1 MRIERGRMIGP
12 GTREGVENF
21 FLVATMQLHSA
32 AIAGHRL
39 APSSSYK
46 RVTCTYGARVER
58 GRRHLAVRS
67 SEPQR
72 EGAEQRAEAPVPTSS
87 SKPSSSPTTEIEQE
101 RPKGH
106 FLAAASVGF
115 GIALVRVFF
124 CCPRRV
130 AYGSRTAHLTLDP
143 MPSILQFL
151 TTRVFSGPSFAA
163 LEAGSVPLDEAL
175 ANGRP
180 TVVEFYADW
189 CEICRELLPTALEA
203 EQRAG
208 DKVNFV
214 MLNVD
219 NRKWSSEMDEYSVK
233 GIPEFVFLDASGK
246 PVAAAVGR
254 VPKDVLDANI
264 EALAARQD
272 LPFARIQ
279 REANDPMQGSGLTGS
294 AKTTNPRDH
303 A

>member
-1 MRIERGRMIGP
+1 MHSRCS
-12 GTREGVENF
+12 TSVTA
-21 FLVATMQLHSA
+21 VVLHRLSA
-32 AIAGHRL
+32 ARRL
-39 APSSSYK
+39 ASRRAPRGAAMRGQFRVRSSTDGPESGQTEPAPTPAAPSSSPAAAAY
-46 RVTCTYGARVER
+46 
-58 GRRHLAVRS
+58 
-67 SEPQR
+67 
-72 EGAEQRAEAPVPTSS
+72 SS
-87 SKPSSSPTTEIEQE
+87 SPSSSLPSSPPPEG
-101 RPKGH
+101 PKGH
-106 FLAAASVGF
+106 FLAAGSVGL
-115 GIALVRVFF
+115 GIAL
-124 CCPRRV
+124 
-130 AYGSRTAHLTLDP
+130 
-143 MPSILQFL
+143 FL
-151 TTRVFSGPSFAA
+151 MTRVFSGPSFAA

-246 PVAAAVGR
+246 PMAAAVGR

-264 EALAARQD
+264 EALAERRD

-279 REANDPMQGSGLTGS
+279 REANDPTQGGAGSPGGS
-294 AKTTNPRDH
+294 AKQTSPRDH

>member
-1 MRIERGRMIGP
+1 M
-12 GTREGVENF
+12 
-21 FLVATMQLHSA
+21 
-32 AIAGHRL
+32 
-39 APSSSYK
+39 
-46 RVTCTYGARVER
+46 
-58 GRRHLAVRS
+58 
-67 SEPQR
+67 
-72 EGAEQRAEAPVPTSS
+72 
-87 SKPSSSPTTEIEQE
+87 
-101 RPKGH
+101 
-106 FLAAASVGF
+106 
-115 GIALVRVFF
+115 
-124 CCPRRV
+124 
-130 AYGSRTAHLTLDP
+130 
-143 MPSILQFL
+143 
-151 TTRVFSGPSFAA
+151 TRVFSGPSFAA

-246 PVAAAVGR
+246 PMAAAVGR

-264 EALAARQD
+264 EALAERRD

-279 REANDPMQGSGLTGS
+279 REANDPTQGGPGSPSGS
-294 AKTTNPRDH
+294 AKQTSPRDH

>member
-1 MRIERGRMIGP
+1 MHSAFCCSTTAFLHRG
-12 GTREGVENF
+12 
-21 FLVATMQLHSA
+21 LVASRRSTSSRAERH
-32 AIAGHRL
+32 
-39 APSSSYK
+39 AP
-46 RVTCTYGARVER
+46 
-58 GRRHLAVRS
+58 RRILRVRS
-67 SEPQR
+67 TDPEKSTADAESSAPPSPPNTPPAPQQAD
-72 EGAEQRAEAPVPTSS
+72 G
-87 SKPSSSPTTEIEQE
+87 
-101 RPKGH
+101 PKGH

-115 GIALVRVFF
+115 GIAL
-124 CCPRRV
+124 
-130 AYGSRTAHLTLDP
+130 
-143 MPSILQFL
+143 FL

-175 ANGRP
+175 SNGRP

-233 GIPEFVFLDASGK
+233 GIPEFVFLDSSGK
-246 PVAAAVGR
+246 PMAAAVGR

-264 EALAARQD
+264 EALAERRD

-279 REANDPMQGSGLTGS
+279 REANDPSQGGAGGKQTM
-294 AKTTNPRDH
+294 PRDH

>member
-1 MRIERGRMIGP
+1 M
-12 GTREGVENF
+12 
-21 FLVATMQLHSA
+21 
-32 AIAGHRL
+32 
-39 APSSSYK
+39 
-46 RVTCTYGARVER
+46 
-58 GRRHLAVRS
+58 
-67 SEPQR
+67 
-72 EGAEQRAEAPVPTSS
+72 
-87 SKPSSSPTTEIEQE
+87 
-101 RPKGH
+101 
-106 FLAAASVGF
+106 
-115 GIALVRVFF
+115 
-124 CCPRRV
+124 
-130 AYGSRTAHLTLDP
+130 
-143 MPSILQFL
+143 
-151 TTRVFSGPSFAA
+151 TRVFSGPSFAA
-163 LEAGSVPLDEAL
+163 LEAGSVPLDEAR

-219 NRKWSSEMDEYSVK
+219 NRKWSSEMDEYSVR

-246 PVAAAVGR
+246 PMAAAVGR

-264 EALAARQD
+264 EALAERRD

-279 REANDPMQGSGLTGS
+279 REANDPTQGGAGSPSGS
-294 AKTTNPRDH
+294 AKQTSPRDH